1 MQERGLI
8 PWRRR
13 KHSLPDLLDLMLDTD
28 DFSDFLDEFETRS
41 FRVDV
46 KETDKEYIVEA
57 DLPGCDK
64 NNINVSYDDGVLTIA
79 ASYEE
84 TAEEKDKNYIRKERR
99 RGNFSRSLSIPE
111 DVKADE
117 IKASFKDGVLKVTLP
132 KSGVAKLSGKVIN
145 VE

>member
-1 MQERGLI
+1 MQDRGLI

-84 TAEEKDKNYIRKERR
+84 TAEEKDKNYIRRERR

>member
-1 MQERGLI
+1 MQDRGLI

-64 NNINVSYDDGVLTIA
+64 NNINVSYDDGILTIA

-84 TAEEKDKNYIRKERR
+84 TAEEKDKNYIRRERR
-99 RGNFSRSLSIPE
+99 RGNFSRSISIPE
-111 DVKADE
+111 DVKTNE

>member
-1 MQERGLI
+1 MQDRGLI

-84 TAEEKDKNYIRKERR
+84 TAEEKDKNYIRRERR

-145 VE
+145 VK

>member
-28 DFSDFLDEFETRS
+28 DFSDFLDEVEARS
-41 FRVDV
+41 FRMDV

-84 TAEEKDKNYIRKERR
+84 TAEEKDKNYIRRERR
-99 RGNFSRSLSIPE
+99 RGNFSRSISIPE
-111 DVKADE
+111 DIKSSE

-145 VE
+145 IE

>member
-1 MQERGLI
+1 
-8 PWRRR
+8 
-13 KHSLPDLLDLMLDTD
+13 MLDTD

-84 TAEEKDKNYIRKERR
+84 TAEEKDKNYIRRERR

>member
-99 RGNFSRSLSIPE
+99 RGNFSRSISIPE
-111 DVKADE
+111 DVKSDE
-117 IKASFKDGVLKVTLP
+117 IKASFKNGVLKVTLP
-132 KSGVAKLSGKVIN
+132 KSGTAKLSGKVIN

>member
-1 MQERGLI
+1 MQDRGLI

-28 DFSDFLDEFETRS
+28 DFSDFLNEFETRS

-84 TAEEKDKNYIRKERR
+84 TAEEKDKNYIRRERR

>member
-1 MQERGLI
+1 MQDRGLI

-64 NNINVSYDDGVLTIA
+64 NNINVSYDEGILTIA

-84 TAEEKDKNYIRKERR
+84 TAEEKDKNYIRRERR
-99 RGNFSRSLSIPE
+99 RGNFSRSISIPE
-111 DVKADE
+111 DVKTNE

>member
-1 MQERGLI
+1 MQDRGLI

-64 NNINVSYDDGVLTIA
+64 NNINVSYDEGILTIA

-84 TAEEKDKNYIRKERR
+84 TAEEKDKNYIRRERR
-99 RGNFSRSLSIPE
+99 RGNFSRSISIPE
-111 DVKADE
+111 DVKTNE
-117 IKASFKDGVLKVTLP
+117 IKASFKDGVLKVALP

>member
-1 MQERGLI
+1 MQDRGLI

-84 TAEEKDKNYIRKERR
+84 TAEEKDKNYIRRERR
-99 RGNFSRSLSIPE
+99 RGNFSRYLSIPE